1 MDEAS
6 VFHKVVFVK
15 ETWDGSN
22 PGNVS
27 GADMIRGFQQTW
39 LDHYHK
45 PNVLRVD
52 AEGAL
57 SSSEEFLA
65 FCDSLSIRVEPIAGE
80 APW

>member
-1 MDEAS
+1 MDES
-6 VFHKVVFVK
+6 STYHKVIIIK
-15 ETWDGSN
+15 ETWDDGN

-27 GADMIRGFQQTW
+27 GQDIIRGFTHAW
-39 LDHYHK
+39 LDHYYK
-45 PNVLRVD
+45 PRILCVD

-57 SSSEEFLA
+57 GSSEEFLS

>member
-1 MDEAS
+1 MDESS
-6 VFHKVVFVK
+6 VFHKVTITK
-15 ETWDGSN
+15 ETWDGNN

-27 GADMIRGFQQTW
+27 GQDMIRAFSHAW
-39 LDHYHK
+39 LDHYYK
-45 PNVLRVD
+45 PKVLRVD

-57 SSSEEFLA
+57 ASSESLG